1 VLNEKKTFEA
11 PRLELAGFLLGREL
25 VRRKELNAFG
35 LKMPGTVVYFN
46 AWVIREKDAGGAG
59 KIAAYALSEEDA
71 RKWVEE
77 HGARS

>member
-1 VLNEKKTFEA
+1 MNGTKTIETAPIELGGFVLS
-11 PRLELAGFLLGREL
+11 REL

-46 AWVIREKDAGGAG
+46 AWVIREKEAGRAG

-77 HGARS
+77 HGSGS